1 MAGFD
6 TAPPGVDRDVSGP
19 SVEDASST
27 ALLLNRARHG
37 DRAALDDLFA
47 RQTQLLR
54 RWASGRLPHWARG
67 VTDTDDLIQ
76 DALLQTFKR
85 LDGFDARG
93 PGALNAYLRQAVI
106 NRLRDELR
114 RQMHRTVALP
124 TEEWVSTA
132 GPSPLDLAIGTE
144 ALARYE
150 RALDRLRPGEKEC
163 LVARLEL
170 GFSFEELAAWTHR
183 SSADAARKATE
194 RALVRLVEE
203 MNRSLSG

>member
-1 MAGFD
+1 
-6 TAPPGVDRDVSGP
+6 
-19 SVEDASST
+19 
-27 ALLLNRARHG
+27 
-37 DRAALDDLFA
+37 
-47 RQTQLLR
+47 
-54 RWASGRLPHWARG
+54 
-67 VTDTDDLIQ
+67 
-76 DALLQTFKR
+76 
-85 LDGFDARG
+85 
-93 PGALNAYLRQAVI
+93 
-106 NRLRDELR
+106 
-114 RQMHRTVALP
+114 MHRTVALP

-183 SSADAARKATE
+183 PSADAARKATE

>member
-6 TAPPGVDRDVSGP
+6 TGPPGVDRDVSGP
-19 SVEDASST
+19 LVEDASST
-27 ALLLNRARHG
+27 ALLLSRARSG
-37 DRAALDDLFA
+37 DRAALDEVFG
-47 RQTQLLR
+47 RQTQILR

-93 PGALNAYLRQAVI
+93 TGALTAYLRQAVI

-114 RQMHRTVALP
+114 RQSHRPVGLQAP
-124 TEEWVSTA
+124 EWVRA
-132 GPSPLDLAIGTE
+132 AEPSPLDRAIGAETV
-144 ALARYE
+144 ARYE

-170 GFSFEELAAWTHR
+170 GFSFEELAEWTHR
-183 SSADAARKATE
+183 RSADAARKATE

-203 MNRSLSG
+203 MERSMSG

>member
-6 TAPPGVDRDVSGP
+6 TGPLGVDRDVSGP
-19 SVEDASST
+19 LVEDASST
-27 ALLLNRARHG
+27 ALLLSRARQG
-37 DRAALDDLFA
+37 DRAALDDVFA
-47 RQTQLLR
+47 RQAQMLR
-54 RWASGRLPHWARG
+54 RWASGRLPPWARG

-85 LDGFDARG
+85 LDEFDARG
-93 PGALNAYLRQAVI
+93 TGALNAYLRQAVI

-114 RQMHRTVALP
+114 RQSHRPVALQP
-124 TEEWVSTA
+124 PEWVRA
-132 GPSPLDLAIGTE
+132 GEPSPLDRAIAAE
-144 ALARYE
+144 AVARYE

-170 GFSFEELAAWTHR
+170 GFSFEELAEWTHR
-183 SSADAARKATE
+183 PSADAARKATE

-203 MNRSLSG
+203 MDRLVSG